1 MRSNP
6 IPTHYLI
13 DVSPTF
19 LLFQNIKLC
28 LVSLR
33 IRCSTPR
40 IRGVGC
46 FFEVTRDDIASVSVD
61 QLWCRMVWFAD
72 SGGLGARNSLIHR
85 WMWNDP
91 GVRN

>member
-1 MRSNP
+1 M
-6 IPTHYLI
+6 
-13 DVSPTF
+13 
-19 LLFQNIKLC
+19 
-28 LVSLR
+28 
-33 IRCSTPR
+33 
-40 IRGVGC
+40 GC
-46 FFEVTRDDIASVSVD
+46 FFDTQSVVRDDITSVSVD